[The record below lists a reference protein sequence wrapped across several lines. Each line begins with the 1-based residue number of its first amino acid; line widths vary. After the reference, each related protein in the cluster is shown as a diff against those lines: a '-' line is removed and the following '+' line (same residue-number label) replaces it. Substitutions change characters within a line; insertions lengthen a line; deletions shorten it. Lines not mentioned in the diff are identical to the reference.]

1 MPPTNRDA
9 SQITRTKQSKVLYG
23 FKTNL
28 WTAPS
33 SVRQEQPSG
42 MTNDVLL
49 QRQQGACPCS
59 TDTNPTYVNNPV
71 NNSSANNG
79 GA

>member
-1 MPPTNRDA
+1 MPLTNRDA

-23 FKTNL
+23 FKSNLGTN
-28 WTAPS
+28 TI
-33 SVRQEQPSG
+33 RQEQPSS
-42 MTNDVLL
+42 MLNSVLL
-49 QRQQGACPCS
+49 ERQKGACPCNN
-59 TDTNPTYVNNPV
+59 DTNPTYPNNPV